1 MIRRLS
7 TCLYIFMLILFPI
20 SLMAADYVAEADKL
34 FEQGG
39 LVNYKQAIE
48 LYQKAIAEN
57 PGSYEAH
64 WKCARAY
71 REYGDTAKSQKVEG
85 WKDICAQSGKEGMQ
99 YAQKATEL
107 DPAKPDGYYYYGLNV
122 GVYSDGVSIFTAL
135 AEGLKDKTQSSFEK
149 TYEIDKMFKEGGP
162 MIALGRFWAV
172 LPWPMYDRKKSL
184 KYYREYQSTE
194 YFADNIEAHVYLG
207 ELLIQIGGDKNK
219 AEAKGYLEKAAQSDD
234 PYFRDKAKEL
244 LAKLK

>member
-1 MIRRLS
+1 MKRATLS
-7 TCLYIFMLILFPI
+7 GLCLLLVIFFPFT
-20 SLMAADYVAEADKL
+20 LLATDYMAEADKL

-39 LVNYKQAIE
+39 LANYKQAIE
-48 LYQKAIAEN
+48 VYQKAIAEN
-57 PGSYEAH
+57 PDSYEAN
-64 WKCARAY
+64 WKCARAH
-71 REYGDTAKSQKVEG
+71 REYGDAAKTEKIDG
-85 WKDICAQSGKEGMQ
+85 WKDICARYGKEGMN

-107 DPAKPDGYYYYGLNV
+107 DPEKPAGYYYYGLNV
-122 GVYSDGVSIFTAL
+122 GIYSDGVSIFTAL
-135 AEGLKDKTQSSFEK
+135 SEGLKDKTQSSFEK
-149 TYEIDKMFKEGGP
+149 TYELDKMYKEGGP

-184 KYYREYQSTE
+184 KYYREYQATE

-207 ELLIQIGGDKNK
+207 ELLIQMGGDKNK

-244 LAKLK
+244 LAKIK